1 MRKAKKKPY
10 NDFKFGNFTGSFQS
24 DGAASMAV
32 KGLIVRVTVI
42 RQYPRTTTFEERG
55 EPKQNR
61 AEILLPMVLLASNR
75 LRKVYKAAQK
85 FVNTLVLNWPR
96 ILKVPVSGP

>member
-1 MRKAKKKPY
+1 MIS
-10 NDFKFGNFTGSFQS
+10 NLVILLVVFS

-61 AEILLPMVLLASNR
+61 AEVLLPIGQTGSGKFTTLRRSLLIR
-75 LRKVYKAAQK
+75 W
-85 FVNTLVLNWPR
+85 F
-96 ILKVPVSGP
+96 

>member
-61 AEILLPMVLLASNR
+61 AEVLLPIGQTGSGKFTTLRRSLLIR
-75 LRKVYKAAQK
+75 W
-85 FVNTLVLNWPR
+85 F
-96 ILKVPVSGP
+96 

>member
-42 RQYPRTTTFEERG
+42 RQYTRTTTFEERG

-61 AEILLPMVLLASNR
+61 AEVLLPVGQTGSGKFTTLRRSLLIR
-75 LRKVYKAAQK
+75 W
-85 FVNTLVLNWPR
+85 F
-96 ILKVPVSGP
+96 